1 MLLERTQPLLYKIL
15 ALLLLLANWSCLSE
29 PKLPNEEKSWNM
41 TLITSINGCG
51 DNGYND
57 LILSGALRYYQDH
70 ENIDFSLRHPV
81 DVEDA
86 RSMLA
91 NWVEDTR
98 ATEKDAL
105 LLMASSDYKELLTG
119 VLLNSNQR
127 VLVFECEHEGLPD
140 RVSSFRI
147 GRYGASYLSG
157 CMAHESPEAY
167 VVAAMEHDKLM
178 DEAVM
183 GFCDGYRHTSGN
195 EAVVHYLAED
205 YKGYGMPDE
214 AYRFVDELDEAFVYP
229 LAGGSNN
236 GIYKYSREAKLSFL
250 LVAGMD
256 MDCSDYSTRIP
267 FSVVVHIDEVVYA
280 ILDEWAAN
288 KSLPVHTD
296 YCLASDGVIDVEINE
311 NFFDRVWIWR
321 DYYEDSDYWL
331 KVRDKYIEEALEKE
345 REYVGAK

>member
-1 MLLERTQPLLYKIL
+1 MIKQKGILVAVLLSLSFLY
-15 ALLLLLANWSCLSE
+15 SGCLSE
-29 PKLPNEEKSWNM
+29 KSYLVKEETAAI
-41 TLITSINGCG
+41 TLITSINGAG

-57 LILSGALRYYQDH
+57 LILSGALRYYQAH
-70 ENIDFSLRHPV
+70 EDVKFSLQHPL
-81 DVEDA
+81 DWEDA
-86 RSMLA
+86 SNLLDS
-91 NWVEDTR
+91 WVESTR
-98 ATEKDAL
+98 ESKEGAL
-105 LLMASSDYKELLTG
+105 LLLASSDYKELLTAG
-119 VLLNSNQR
+119 TWTLADNQHI
-127 VLVFECEHEGLPD
+127 VVFECEHDGLPE

-178 DEAVM
+178 DEAVT

-280 ILDEWAAN
+280 MLDEWAT
-288 KSLPVHTD
+288 SRTLPPHTD
-296 YCLASDGVIDVEINE
+296 YTLASDGVIGVDINE
-311 NFFDRVWIWR
+311 YFFDRVWIWR

-345 REYVGAK
+345 REYAGAK